1 VDGNA
6 RETWNA
12 RYLERGTAP
21 GEPSSW
27 LVRNAELLA
36 GTRALDLACGTGG
49 NAVFLARR
57 GFTVDA
63 LDISDVAVAALALA
77 GVPGIHA
84 RVADLELETL
94 ATARYDV
101 VLVLNYLQRN
111 LFAAVAAALRPGGIA
126 VAETVTRAHVEELG
140 RAFDRRFLLE
150 PGELRHALPGLE
162 VLRYEEGVVQ
172 RAGRRRAVASIVAR
186 RPGQ

>member
-1 VDGNA
+1 VDA
-6 RETWNA
+6 DPRETWNA
-12 RYLERGTAP
+12 RYRERGTAP

-27 LVRNAELLA
+27 LVRHAGLLR
-36 GTRALDLACGTGG
+36 GTHALDLACGTGG

-63 LDISDVAVAALALA
+63 LDISEVAVAALA

-94 ATARYDV
+94 PAARYDV
-101 VLVLNYLQRN
+101 VLDVNYLQRD
-111 LFAAVAAALRPGGIA
+111 LFAAIAAALRPGGIA
-126 VAETVTRAHVEELG
+126 VAETVTRAHVDQLG

-150 PGELRHALPGLE
+150 PGELRNAFPGLD
-162 VLRYEEGVVQ
+162 VLRYEEGVVH
-172 RAGRRRAVASIVAR
+172 RAGRSRAVASIVAR
-186 RPGQ
+186 RPGE